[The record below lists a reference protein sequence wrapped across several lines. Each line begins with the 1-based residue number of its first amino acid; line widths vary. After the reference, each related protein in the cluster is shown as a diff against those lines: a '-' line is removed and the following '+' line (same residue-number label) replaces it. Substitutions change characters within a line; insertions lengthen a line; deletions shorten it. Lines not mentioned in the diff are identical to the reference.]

1 MKYRRDFVTNS
12 SSSSYVCE
20 ICGRTESG
28 FDLGLNDVEMFRCVN
43 DHVACTEHMVDVSK
57 EDMIK
62 ELVDCECYEYTRE
75 QLENMSAD
83 ELRSVFNIYEM
94 PEIFCPICQFVEY
107 SESDM
112 ADYLLKEYKVPRSE
126 AFEDIKKANKRRKK
140 LYNYE
145 YVFYVCNKLGLN
157 HAEIQASWKEKFKT
171 YEAFAS
177 YLRKA

>member
-1 MKYRRDFVTNS
+1 
-12 SSSSYVCE
+12 
-20 ICGRTESG
+20 
-28 FDLGLNDVEMFRCVN
+28 
-43 DHVACTEHMVDVSK
+43 
-57 EDMIK
+57 
-62 ELVDCECYEYTRE
+62 
-75 QLENMSAD
+75 
-83 ELRSVFNIYEM
+83 M

-157 HAEIQASWKEKFKT
+157 PAEIQASWKEKFKT